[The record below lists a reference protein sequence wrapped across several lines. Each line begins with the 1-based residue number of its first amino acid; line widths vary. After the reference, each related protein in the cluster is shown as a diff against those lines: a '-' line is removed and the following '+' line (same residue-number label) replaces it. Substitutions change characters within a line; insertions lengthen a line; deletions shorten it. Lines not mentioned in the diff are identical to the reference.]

1 MTADP
6 DPSSPE
12 RPATSPRRPTDA
24 VPSAVP
30 ETAADLQQG
39 TVRVLV
45 VSNVLGG
52 VAVASG
58 FAVAG
63 LLAENISGST
73 SMAGLV
79 ATSTTLGAAILAVPL
94 ARLARSQGRR
104 MSLTVGYL
112 IATAGALLSIVA
124 AQIDSLALLLFAGCL
139 FGSGS
144 ASNLQSRYAATDAA
158 DPQHVARSLSLVVWA
173 TTIGVVVGPNLTG
186 IGGSVGTTVGV
197 LALAGPYIFSV
208 VAFALAL
215 ATVWFG
221 LRRLHQVTVRTKVER
236 QPLTITFRRVME
248 IPQARLGLLAI
259 ATAHAVMVGVMSMT
273 AVHLRHHGAS
283 LTIVGFVISAHVA
296 GMYAL
301 SPVMGWLTDKL
312 GRIPTIGIGLAILAS
327 AMTVAALAPDEA
339 HSLTALALVLLGL
352 GWSACLVAG
361 STLLSRSVPE
371 DIRTSAQGLSDLTMG
386 ALASIAGTASGP
398 ILAYLGFH
406 WLAVLCGLI
415 LIPVA
420 LLAATTKQTSA
431 TPGH

>member
-1 MTADP
+1 MTVAD
-6 DPSSPE
+6 SPPT
-12 RPATSPRRPTDA
+12 RP
-24 VPSAVP
+24 
-30 ETAADLQQG
+30 ADLQR
-39 TVRVLV
+39 TTLRVLV
-45 VSNVLGG
+45 LSNVLGG

-63 LLAENISGST
+63 LLAESISGST

-94 ARLARSQGRR
+94 ARLARSRGRR
-104 MSLTVGYL
+104 VSLTVGYL
-112 IATAGALLSIVA
+112 IATTGALLSIVA
-124 AQIDSLALLLFAGCL
+124 AQADSMALLLVAGCL

-158 DPQHVARSLSLVVWA
+158 DPEHIARSLSLVVWA

-186 IGGSVGTTVGV
+186 VGGSVGTTFGI

-208 VAFALAL
+208 AAFGISL
-215 ATVWFG
+215 ATVWIG
-221 LRRLHQVTVRTKVER
+221 LRRLHQVTPRAPVER
-236 QPLTITFRRVME
+236 QPLAPTFRRVLA
-248 IPQARLGLLAI
+248 IPHARLGLLSI
-259 ATAHAVMVGVMSMT
+259 AVAHAVMVGVMSMT

-283 LTIVGFVISAHVA
+283 LTIVGFVISGHVA

-301 SPVMGWLTDKL
+301 SPVMGWLADRL
-312 GRIPTIGIGLAILAS
+312 GRIPTIGIGLAVLAS
-327 AMTVAALAPDEA
+327 AMTVAALAPDDA
-339 HSLTALALVLLGL
+339 HALTAAALALLGL

-371 DIRTSAQGLSDLTMG
+371 DIRTSVQGLSDLTMG

-398 ILAYLGFH
+398 VLAHLGFH
-406 WLAVLCGLI
+406 WLAVFCGLL

-420 LLAATTKQTSA
+420 VLAATTQQRLPQT
-431 TPGH
+431 T